1 MRLYAAVAAFFALL
15 FALANR
21 LPAAEP
27 LRLAPVQ
34 GLVLMRN
41 GEVLSGTI
49 ARTGDYYH
57 VSKPGS
63 EIRLKVAEVDRV
75 AETLTE
81 LYDEK
86 RGRVRPGKLEDR
98 LDLAE
103 WCLAQRLLE
112 QATAELDA
120 AAAIDPE
127 HPKIVLIKRRITL
140 AERPP
145 EEHAAPAA
153 VVDRGPKKEELDRL
167 VRGLPPHA
175 VESFT
180 STIQPLLVN
189 NCTTSGCHGPTSPG
203 KLRLLRLSLTGPA
216 NRRLTQRNLHA
227 VWQTVNTNDPA
238 ASPLLTQPIR
248 PHGKA
253 KGPIFSGHSAAQY
266 RQLVAWVYAATR
278 QRRPQPASEEDEPPP
293 PPLALTT
300 KKKPSKR
307 RPAPAVTAAPPLDDA
322 AAASE
327 PDEEPLPV
335 PPDEAGS
342 DAPARHS
349 SKEAQADDDY
359 IPVDPFD
366 PEVFNR
372 RFLRR

>member
-1 MRLYAAVAAFFALL
+1 MRIFAAVAAFFALL
-15 FALANR
+15 SPWANR

-34 GLVLMRN
+34 GLVLLRN
-41 GEVLSGTI
+41 GEVLTGTI

-81 LYDEK
+81 LYEEK
-86 RGRVRPGKLEDR
+86 RGRVRPGKLADR

-112 QATAELDA
+112 QATAELDT

-127 HPKIVLIKRRITL
+127 HPKIVLIRRRIVL
-140 AERPP
+140 AQRPP
-145 EEHAAPAA
+145 EEHVAPAA
-153 VVDRGPKKEELDRL
+153 VVDRGPTKEELDRL

-189 NCTTSGCHGPTSPG
+189 NCTTSGCHGPTSQG

-238 ASPLLTQPIR
+238 ASPLLTKPIR

-253 KGPIFSGHSAAQY
+253 KGPIFSGHGAAQY

-278 QRRPQPASEEDEPPP
+278 QRRPQPVSEEDEPPP
-293 PPLALTT
+293 PTLALTT
-300 KKKPSKR
+300 KKKPSLR
-307 RPAPAVTAAPPLDDA
+307 RPAPAVTAPPLDDE

-327 PDEEPLPV
+327 PDEEPLSL

-349 SKEAQADDDY
+349 SEEAQIDDDY
-359 IPVDPFD
+359 LPVDPFD